1 MATAPKNYI
10 EEGKAQMSLLP
21 LDVLRKYIVPAYEEG
36 ILKYDRESWR
46 KGFNTSILMDAAIR
60 HLEEFYYQGKDYD
73 LLSPTNKHH
82 LSGVV
87 FCCLSILYSLENFP
101 ELDDRPCKKYNQ
113 STLNDAL
120 IEQIEQ
126 LNEQGTY

>member
-21 LDVLRKYIVPAYEEG
+21 FDVLRKYIVPAYEEG

-46 KGFNTSILMDAAIR
+46 KGFNTSVLIDAATR
-60 HLEEFYYQGKDYD
+60 HLEEFYYQGKDFD
-73 LLSPTNKHH
+73 FSSPTNKHH

-87 FCCLSILYSLENFP
+87 FCCLSLLYSLERFP
-101 ELDDRPCKKYNQ
+101 ELDDRPCKKYNP
-113 STLNDAL
+113 STLNDTL
-120 IEQIEQ
+120 IKQMRQ
-126 LNEQGTY
+126 LNGQETY